1 MRPHRRSKP
10 QALAL
15 ALTALIASALL
26 PLASAQAETRRLACE
41 YVESGPAGAAGNLLM
56 ITGNGNAQV
65 RREGDLVL
73 VGTSAANGPRDFEA
87 VPCGEQATVTN
98 VDRIVYR
105 GTTVPLRREHQLLLD
120 EREGPLG
127 PGASP
132 EPVDS
137 EIEVEVVLPDQPQ
150 ARPRVQVLTGEGRDE
165 FLLDGG
171 AGRLGVSLEPHDD
184 TAFRDPG
191 VAVDPDLIV
200 DAPARTVE
208 LKVHSGGGR
217 DVLDARPLDRRRGLV
232 RSLLLAGDD
241 GKDALLGTERE
252 DHLEG
257 GAGPDRLFGRGGRD
271 FLYPSAGSDLTIGG
285 GGADFISGG
294 RGSAEPDI
302 QPDTYVGG
310 SGDDYIDARRG
321 GADEVS
327 CGAGSDEA
335 VVDEKDVETPRGGR
349 CERLRGP
356 GGN

>member
-1 MRPHRRSKP
+1 MRPRRCNKP
-10 QALAL
+10 RKLAL
-15 ALTALIASALL
+15 ALTALIVTAL
-26 PLASAQAETRRLACE
+26 PPASAQTEIRRLGCE
-41 YVESGPAGAAGNLLM
+41 YVESGPPGAAGNLLS
-56 ITGNGNAQV
+56 ITGNDNAQV

-73 VGTSAANGPRDFEA
+73 VGTSAGNGPRDFEPI
-87 VPCGEQATVTN
+87 PCGEQATVTN
-98 VDRIVYR
+98 IDRIVYR
-105 GTTVPLRREHQLLLD
+105 GTKVAPRREHQFLLD
-120 EREGPLG
+120 ERGGLLG

-132 EPVDS
+132 EPTDP
-137 EIEVEVVLPDQPQ
+137 EIEVEVELPPQPQ
-150 ARPRVQVLTGEGRDE
+150 ARPRVQLLGSEGRENFTVGD
-165 FLLDGG
+165 FGD
-171 AGRLGVSLEPHDD
+171 GRLSVSLEPIRTLYTPDAD
-184 TAFRDPG
+184 LTV
-191 VAVDPDLIV
+191 VAP
-200 DAPARTVE
+200 PRTVE
-208 LKVHSGGGR
+208 LKLHGSGGK
-217 DVLDARPLDRRRGLV
+217 DVLDARHLDLRRGLV

-285 GGADFISGG
+285 DGDDFISGR

-302 QPDTYVGG
+302 QPDAYAGG

-349 CERLRGP
+349 CERLR
-356 GGN
+356 